1 MFTSFENEKQNGFE
15 IELKHQNVSP
25 FLTDV
30 DEVAGFK
37 RGAKI
42 VDRSS
47 SLASEGV
54 GVCWAWQA
62 KLRAL
67 KLNW

>member
-1 MFTSFENEKQNGFE
+1 MY
-15 IELKHQNVSP
+15 IIISP
-25 FLTDV
+25 LFTDV
-30 DEVAGFK
+30 DEVAGYK